1 MPSHTSLELLR
12 PPDAGGRYDTA
23 LLGLRLFVGSA
34 FWFHGTGK
42 IGDLAAFASEFHIP
56 VALAAVAAST
66 QIAGAVLL
74 VAGFLTPAAAL
85 SLGATMAV
93 AMMQLIARGERF
105 VDPTGHS
112 WEPAA
117 FYLVANLV
125 LVLTG
130 PGRWSLDA
138 LLWSRR
144 ERARAQ
150 LLRSDRRDHA
160 DCIGV
165 QPRGQ

>member
-1 MPSHTSLELLR
+1 MAPVV
-12 PPDAGGRYDTA
+12 GGRRDTA
-23 LLGLRLFVGSA
+23 LLLLRVFVGTA

-42 IGDLAAFASEFHIP
+42 IVDLEGFASAFQIP
-56 VALAAVAAST
+56 VPLAVVAGHTQVAA
-66 QIAGAVLL
+66 AVLL

-93 AMMQLIARGERF
+93 AIVKLIVRGEPF
-105 VDPTGHS
+105 VDPGGHS
-112 WEPAA
+112 WEAAA
-117 FYLVANLV
+117 FYLVATLV

-144 ERARAQ
+144 ARPREQ
-150 LLRSDRRDHA
+150 L
-160 DCIGV
+160 V
-165 QPRGQ
+165 